1 MRLVSFQVAGSTAI
15 EVGVLVADEGVVS
28 LHQALPTGLL
38 AAHEGMPEVIAR
50 WSQLQPQVQALL
62 NQAPHARLPEVH
74 LLAPVPRPP
83 KLLAIGLNYL
93 EHVNE
98 NIVGDQGR
106 ESRSV
111 PEHQLWFTKLGH
123 AINGP
128 FDDIVL
134 PKVSERTDYEAELV
148 AVIGQRC
155 KHVPR
160 ERAHEVIFGYCV
172 GNDVSVRDWQKR
184 TSQWTLGKSF
194 DTHAPFG
201 PWLTTADE
209 LNGDPHALDLRC
221 WVNGELRQNSN
232 TRLMI
237 HDVCGAD
244 RAAQPGDDAGAGRRD
259 LHGHLQ
265 RRGRGLRSAEV
276 PAPRRCRA
284 RGDREA
290 GRHRGA
296 LRGRGL
302 KPQPF
307 KPDQTASPLRR

>member
-15 EVGVLVADEGVVS
+15 EVGISVGDEGVVS
-28 LHQALPTGLL
+28 LHRALPAGTL
-38 AAHEGMPEVIAR
+38 AAHEGMPEVIGR
-50 WSQLQPQVQALL
+50 WAQLQPQVQALL
-62 NQAPHARLPEVH
+62 GQAPHARLPEVH

-93 EHVNE
+93 DHVNE
-98 NIVGDQGR
+98 KIVGDQGR
-106 ESRSV
+106 ESRAV

-128 FDDIVL
+128 YDDIVL

-209 LNGDPHALDLRC
+209 LGGDPHTLDLRC
-221 WVNGELRQNSN
+221 WVNGELRQQSN
-232 TRLMI
+232 TSLMI
-237 HDVCGAD
+237 HDVWSQIALLSQ
-244 RAAQPGDDAGAGRRD
+244 AMTLEPGDVIYTGTCSGVGAAFDPPKFLRAGDVVRVEIDKLGAIE
-259 LHGHLQ
+259 
-265 RRGRGLRSAEV
+265 A
-276 PAPRRCRA
+276 RCV
-284 RGDREA
+284 DE
-290 GRHRGA
+290 
-296 LRGRGL
+296 
-302 KPQPF
+302 Q
-307 KPDQTASPLRR
+307 

>member
-1 MRLVSFQVAGSTAI
+1 MRLVSFQVAGSGAI
-15 EVGVLVADEGVVS
+15 EVGVLVGDEGVVS
-28 LHQALPTGLL
+28 LHQALPTEVL

-50 WSQLQPQVQALL
+50 WAQLQPQVQALL
-62 NQAPHARLPEVH
+62 NQAPHARLPELH

-93 EHVNE
+93 DHVNE
-98 NIVGDQGR
+98 KIVGDQGR
-106 ESRSV
+106 ESRVV

-128 FDDIVL
+128 YDDIVL

-209 LNGDPHALDLRC
+209 LGGDPHALDLRC
-221 WVNGELRQNSN
+221 WVNGELRQQSN
-232 TRLMI
+232 TSLMI
-237 HDVCGAD
+237 HDVWSQIALLSQ
-244 RAAQPGDDAGAGRRD
+244 AMTLEPGDVIYTGTCSGVGAAFD
-259 LHGHLQ
+259 PPKF
-265 RRGRGLRSAEV
+265 LRNGDVVRVEIDKLGAIE
-276 PAPRRCRA
+276 ARCV
-284 RGDREA
+284 DEA
-290 GRHRGA
+290 
-296 LRGRGL
+296 
-302 KPQPF
+302 
-307 KPDQTASPLRR
+307 

>member
-1 MRLVSFQVAGSTAI
+1 MRLVSFQMPGSTAT
-15 EVGVLVADEGVVS
+15 EVGVIVGDEGVVS
-28 LHQALPTGLL
+28 LHRALPAGLL
-38 AAHEGMPEVIAR
+38 AEHEGMPEVIAR
-50 WSQLQPQVQALL
+50 WAQLQPQMQALL
-62 NQAPHARLPEVH
+62 TAAPHARLPEVQ

-93 EHVNE
+93 DHVNE
-98 NIVGDQGR
+98 KIVGDQGR
-106 ESRSV
+106 ESRAV

-128 FDDIVL
+128 YDDIVL

-209 LNGDPHALDLRC
+209 LNGDPHTLDLRC
-221 WVNGELRQNSN
+221 WVNGELRQQSN
-232 TRLMI
+232 TSLMI
-237 HDVCGAD
+237 HDVWSQIALLSQ
-244 RAAQPGDDAGAGRRD
+244 AMTLEPGDVIYTGTCSGVGAAFDPPKFLRAGDVVRVEIDKLGAIE
-259 LHGHLQ
+259 
-265 RRGRGLRSAEV
+265 A
-276 PAPRRCRA
+276 RCV
-284 RGDREA
+284 DEA
-290 GRHRGA
+290 
-296 LRGRGL
+296 
-302 KPQPF
+302 
-307 KPDQTASPLRR
+307 

>member
-1 MRLVSFQVAGSTAI
+1 MRLVSFQMAGSTAT
-15 EVGVLVADEGVVS
+15 EVGVIVGDEGVVS
-28 LHQALPTGLL
+28 LHRALPAGTL

-50 WSQLQPQVQALL
+50 WAQLQPQVQALL
-62 NQAPHARLPEVH
+62 GQAPHARLPEVH

-93 EHVNE
+93 DHVNE
-98 NIVGDQGR
+98 KIVGDQGR
-106 ESRSV
+106 ESRAV

-128 FDDIVL
+128 YDDIML

-209 LNGDPHALDLRC
+209 LGGDPHTLDLRC
-221 WVNGELRQNSN
+221 WVNGELRQQSN
-232 TRLMI
+232 TSLMI
-237 HDVCGAD
+237 HDVWSQIALLSQ
-244 RAAQPGDDAGAGRRD
+244 AMTLEPGDVIYTGTCSGVGAAFDPPKFLRAGDVVRVEIDKLGAIE
-259 LHGHLQ
+259 
-265 RRGRGLRSAEV
+265 A
-276 PAPRRCRA
+276 RCV
-284 RGDREA
+284 EE
-290 GRHRGA
+290 
-296 LRGRGL
+296 
-302 KPQPF
+302 Q
-307 KPDQTASPLRR
+307 

>member
-15 EVGVLVADEGVVS
+15 EVGVIVGDEGVVS
-28 LHQALPTGLL
+28 LHRALPAGLL

-50 WSQLQPQVQALL
+50 WTQLQPLVQALL
-62 NQAPHARLPEVH
+62 SVAPHARLPEVH

-93 EHVNE
+93 DHVNE
-98 NIVGDQGR
+98 KIVGDQGR
-106 ESRSV
+106 ESRAV

-128 FDDIVL
+128 YDDIVL

-209 LNGDPHALDLRC
+209 LKGDPHTLDLRC
-221 WVNGELRQNSN
+221 WVNGELRQQSN
-232 TRLMI
+232 TSLMI
-237 HDVCGAD
+237 HDVWSQIALLSQ
-244 RAAQPGDDAGAGRRD
+244 AMTLEPGDVIYTGTCSGVGAAFD
-259 LHGHLQ
+259 PPKF
-265 RRGRGLRSAEV
+265 LRNGDVVRVEIDKLGAIE
-276 PAPRRCRA
+276 ARCV
-284 RGDREA
+284 DEA
-290 GRHRGA
+290 
-296 LRGRGL
+296 
-302 KPQPF
+302 
-307 KPDQTASPLRR
+307 

>member
-15 EVGVLVADEGVVS
+15 EVGVIVGDEGVVS
-28 LHQALPTGLL
+28 LHRALAVGLL

-50 WSQLQPQVQALL
+50 WTQLQPLVQALL
-62 NQAPHARLPEVH
+62 SVAPHARLPEVH

-93 EHVNE
+93 DHVNE
-98 NIVGDQGR
+98 KIVGDQGR
-106 ESRSV
+106 ESRAV

-128 FDDIVL
+128 YDDIVL

-209 LNGDPHALDLRC
+209 VADPHALDISLEI
-221 WVNGELRQNSN
+221 NGEVLQHSN
-232 TRLMI
+232 NTSLMI
-237 HDVCGAD
+237 HDVWSQIALLSQ
-244 RAAQPGDDAGAGRRD
+244 AMTLEPGDVVYTGTCSGVGAAFD
-259 LHGHLQ
+259 PPKF
-265 RRGRGLRSAEV
+265 LRNGDVVRVEIDKLGAIE
-276 PAPRRCRA
+276 ARCV
-284 RGDREA
+284 DE
-290 GRHRGA
+290 
-296 LRGRGL
+296 
-302 KPQPF
+302 
-307 KPDQTASPLRR
+307 T

>member
-1 MRLVSFQVAGSTAI
+1 MRLVSFQAAGSTAA
-15 EVGVLVADEGVVS
+15 EVGVIVGDEGVVS
-28 LHQALPTGLL
+28 LHRALPAGLL

-50 WSQLQPQVQALL
+50 WVPLRPHVQALL
-62 NQAPHARLPEVH
+62 GQAPQARLGELH

-93 EHVNE
+93 DHVNE
-98 NIVGDQGR
+98 KIMGDQGR
-106 ESRSV
+106 ESRAA

-128 FDDIVL
+128 YDDIVL

-209 LNGDPHALDLRC
+209 LGGDPHTLDLRC
-221 WVNGELRQNSN
+221 WVNGELRQQSN

-237 HDVCGAD
+237 HDVWSQIALLSQ
-244 RAAQPGDDAGAGRRD
+244 AMTLEPGDVIYTGTCSGVGAAFDPPRFLRAGDVVRVEIDKLGAIE
-259 LHGHLQ
+259 
-265 RRGRGLRSAEV
+265 A
-276 PAPRRCRA
+276 RCV
-284 RGDREA
+284 DEA
-290 GRHRGA
+290 
-296 LRGRGL
+296 
-302 KPQPF
+302 
-307 KPDQTASPLRR
+307 